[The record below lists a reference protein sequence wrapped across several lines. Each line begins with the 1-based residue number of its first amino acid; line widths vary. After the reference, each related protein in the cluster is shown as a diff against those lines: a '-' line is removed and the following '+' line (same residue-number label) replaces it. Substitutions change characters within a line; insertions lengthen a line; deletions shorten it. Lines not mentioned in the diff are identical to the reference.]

1 MVAASEIAS
10 ELSAE
15 TVEVVSIN
23 NLLDKEEIEE
33 KVMPVIIRLSRGGK
47 LIMLHT
53 IASILSNP
61 AIILGIKSQ
70 QSVLLPYGNQTSDI
84 IKGTLKTVFGFI
96 MLQQGSNIIV
106 NALVPFSTM
115 FTEAFGLKGI
125 VAEDNSLVAAVQ
137 VVLGKETALILLF
150 SFLINLVI
158 ARITKGNIFLDR
170 AYDVF
175 VCRNDGH
182 RF

>member
-1 MVAASEIAS
+1 
-10 ELSAE
+10 
-15 TVEVVSIN
+15 
-23 NLLDKEEIEE
+23 
-33 KVMPVIIRLSRGGK
+33 
-47 LIMLHT
+47 MLHT

-61 AIILGIKSQ
+61 AIILGIIAAVGLIALRKS
-70 QSVLLPYGNQTSDI
+70 TSDI

-137 VVLGKETALILLF
+137 VVLGKETALIL
-150 SFLINLVI
+150 
-158 ARITKGNIFLDR
+158 
-170 AYDVF
+170 
-175 VCRNDGH
+175 
-182 RF
+182 

>member
-1 MVAASEIAS
+1 
-10 ELSAE
+10 
-15 TVEVVSIN
+15 
-23 NLLDKEEIEE
+23 
-33 KVMPVIIRLSRGGK
+33 
-47 LIMLHT
+47 MLHT

-61 AIILGIKSQ
+61 AIILGIIAAVGLIALRKS
-70 QSVLLPYGNQTSDI
+70 TSDI

-158 ARITKGNIFLDR
+158 ARITKWKYIFLTGHMMFSF
-170 AYDVF
+170 AG
-175 VCRNDGH
+175 NDGH